1 MTFEKKWTK
10 TFNLPEY
17 HIFKISCR
25 KLRGMFY
32 LLSRYGVQRW
42 NLRVLEMF
50 CSLYQS
56 LHSDKK
62 SVIAVRDS
70 LKELASAGDE
80 YHLKMVKFAE
90 ELKRFGQQ
98 VSCSEPNI
106 GEECICNMTLLS
118 YGIVGKHY

>member
-1 MTFEKKWTK
+1 M
-10 TFNLPEY
+10 
-17 HIFKISCR
+17 
-25 KLRGMFY
+25 
-32 LLSRYGVQRW
+32 
-42 NLRVLEMF
+42 
-50 CSLYQS
+50 YQS

-106 GEECICNMTLLS
+106 GEQCIVIVLWNCRQAFIDRGVVQH
-118 YGIVGKHY
+118 YGVLGKFNFYLNRSSCLA